1 MKREGYRFLAGL
13 TACAMLAGAM
23 PMNTVDAANVIK
35 LKSKKLTIMK
45 GQSKTIKITGKRIK
59 SKKFKSSKKSIATVS
74 KKGKVKAK
82 KAGTCKITIT
92 VKYRNTKKAN
102 KLSTK
107 KLTCTIKVVKKI
119 LRPKLDLTDAF
130 VKQVAD
136 TSVKITQLN
145 AANPVQNKQNVLISP
160 ESVMTAMA
168 MVVNGAKGD
177 TLTELQKSLYGE
189 MSVADFNSN
198 MSNYNDYLTLSQDVQ
213 FHLAKSIWV
222 RDGVS
227 VKKSFLDTNQRYY
240 RSETFTEPFNDKTR
254 TKMNHWVKKN
264 TNKMIPSIVDKK
276 LSRDEIMF
284 LVNALA
290 FEGRWME
297 QYRDYQVKKEI
308 FTNASGTKQT
318 VNMLNSTENHYL
330 KDDKATGVMKY
341 YEGGD
346 YAFVGILPNEG
357 VSVSDY
363 LKEMTG
369 ESLLQLVKSAQL
381 KRVVTKIPEFSYDY
395 KTDMKS
401 TLQAMGIERAFTFE
415 SDFSNMITT
424 GEKIK
429 IDSVLHKTHIELD
442 RNGTKAAAV
451 TGVKMT
457 KSSQP
462 IELTEEVYL
471 NRPFIYAIVET
482 NKGLPVFLG
491 VVNSVK

>member
-23 PMNTVDAANVIK
+23 PMNPVDAANVIK
-35 LKSKKLTIMK
+35 LKSKKLTITK
-45 GQSKTIKITGKRIK
+45 GQSKTIKITGKRFK
-59 SKKFKSSKKSIATVS
+59 SKKFKSSKKSIAAVS

-92 VKYRNTKKAN
+92 VKYRKTKKAK

-130 VKQVAD
+130 VRQVAD
-136 TSVKITQLN
+136 TSVKITQFN

-213 FHLAKSIWV
+213 FHLANSIWV
-222 RDGVS
+222 RDGVA
-227 VKKSFLDTNQRYY
+227 VKKSFFDTNQRYY

-276 LSRDEIMF
+276 LSRDETMF

-308 FTNASGTKQT
+308 FTSASGTKQT

-462 IELTEEVYL
+462 IELTEEVYF